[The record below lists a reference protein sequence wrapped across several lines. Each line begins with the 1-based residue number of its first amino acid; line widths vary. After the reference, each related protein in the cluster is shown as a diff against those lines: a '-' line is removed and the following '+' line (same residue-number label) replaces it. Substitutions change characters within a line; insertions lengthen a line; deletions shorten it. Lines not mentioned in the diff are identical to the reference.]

1 MIPVILYVCTFPC
14 SSPCIASRPSAII
27 ARAWPP
33 ERIATP
39 DADYADAPTRLAQ
52 RPRGNFA
59 REPNP
64 RPAAHPGAGA
74 MRATTAAAVAVLLLA
89 LGILATCASL
99 TLSLP
104 GGSDGV
110 RYGRNA
116 AVLSS
121 SLAVTQARAARAE
134 AEAIDLRGQV
144 ASLRRQLEARTDIA
158 PGVAHTSGSAAASRG
173 EAIGGWEETEDSR
186 KLAAALSSA
195 ASARREV
202 LLGLANDVMMCT
214 NPRTCWWNGGN
225 VLDTFLKALRRLHV
239 PNALVISL
247 DNATHSFVQRVG
259 GATSLRLSPPV
270 PSAQHGSRGAN
281 MISTLKYGLLEQA
294 TPSPPFTHL
303 HNNAETCPDRAGLS
317 AAGAADG
324 VRCSRRR
331 PRPRLPEGLRRCA
344 RDVREMRNGHAMIIP
359 RSQDPFAHL
368 HRDSD
373 IEASTDGF
381 TEKWSKGSMD
391 SIREPKMGWGGG
403 GLWVKHFTLNV
414 GCAFIRPTPKAIA
427 LMARVGSRLRKDP
440 AWDQQVF
447 NEEAFYL
454 SHGAYNGSA
463 VGVRVMAYD
472 QWVNSKARHAHATPS
487 P

>member
-1 MIPVILYVCTFPC
+1 
-14 SSPCIASRPSAII
+14 
-27 ARAWPP
+27 
-33 ERIATP
+33 
-39 DADYADAPTRLAQ
+39 
-52 RPRGNFA
+52 
-59 REPNP
+59 
-64 RPAAHPGAGA
+64 

-186 KLAAALSSA
+186 KLAAALSSV

-214 NPRTCWWNGGN
+214 NPRTCWWDGGN

-331 PRPRLPEGLRRCA
+331 PRPRLPQGLRRCA
-344 RDVREMRNGHAMIIP
+344 RDVREMRNGHDMIIP

-472 QWVNSKARHAHATPS
+472 QWVNSKARHAHATPL